1 MTVFRLL
8 FDRASGARF
17 VRHFVFLFTC
27 LLAGAG
33 FASERAEYLLGPG
46 DVVRIS
52 VFQNPDLQ
60 LETRV
65 SENGSITYPL
75 IGNVPVGGLTLSA
88 AEQRVAKMLKDG
100 GFVVQPQVS
109 ILLLQI
115 RGNQVSVLGQVNRPG
130 RYPLETADVRLSDM
144 LATAGGIAVTGAD
157 TVILTGVR
165 EGKPYRR
172 EIDIATMYLQGQTGD
187 DVVLVGGD
195 ALYVHRAP
203 VFYIYGEV
211 QRPGAYRVERDMTI
225 MQALAT
231 GGGLTPKGTQRGV
244 RVNRRAGGKVQSI
257 EPSLD
262 DLLKPDDVVYVKE
275 SIF

>member
-1 MTVFRLL
+1 MLS
-8 FDRASGARF
+8 DRSGGL
-17 VRHFVFLFTC
+17 VTLRHLVLTC
-27 LLAGAG
+27 LLFLATAGA
-33 FASERAEYLLGPG
+33 FAAERAEYLLGPG

-88 AEQRVAKMLKDG
+88 AEQRIAKQLKDG

-115 RGNQVSVLGQVNRPG
+115 RGSQVSVLGQVNKPG
-130 RYPLETADVRLSDM
+130 RYPLDTADMRLSDM

-157 TVILTGVR
+157 TVIVTGAR
-165 EGKPYRR
+165 DGKAFRR
-172 EIDIATMYLQGQTGD
+172 EIDIATMYLQGQMSD
-187 DVVLVGGD
+187 DIVLKGGD

-231 GGGLTPKGTQRGV
+231 GGGLTAKGTQRGV
-244 RVNRRAGGKVQSI
+244 RVNRRAASGKLQSI
-257 EPSLD
+257 EPSLEER
-262 DLLKPDDVVYVKE
+262 LQPDDVVYVKE